1 MKKQFVTYPFTE
13 AGVGQWQTDLAAA
26 GASARNTEAA
36 CVEQGL
42 YTFVPAR
49 FALQAEQVA
58 FLDNLPPAL
67 CALWAAQIAY
77 AIREQIPIT
86 LVKPAAQRTDGESE
100 GTKFIESESSSGSV
114 PNQPLS
120 APLVDDGYYLRFTI
134 GY

>member
-1 MKKQFVTYPFTE
+1 MYPFTE

-36 CVEQGL
+36 WVEQGL
-42 YTFVPAR
+42 FTFVPVR
-49 FALQAEQVA
+49 FTLQAEQVA

-67 CALWAAQIAY
+67 CALWAAQVAY

-86 LVKPAAQRTDGESE
+86 LVKPERQADDESE
-100 GTKFIESESSSGSV
+100 GTKFIESEASTG
-114 PNQPLS
+114 S
-120 APLVDDGYYLRFTI
+120 APAQPQPTLLADPNYYLRFTI